1 MSLKQVIDQDL
12 KEALLAGDRLKADT
26 LRMIKS
32 VILNQEIAQNK
43 RDSGLDDQEV
53 IACLQKE
60 AKKRQEASDLYIKA
74 GSVERS
80 KKELDEKKVI
90 EAYLPEMMSDSELIE
105 LTRNIIS
112 KHGSA
117 SIQDMGVIIKS
128 VKESSDGRVDGAR
141 IASIVKDQ
149 LSSK

>member
-32 VILNQEIAQNK
+32 VILNEEIAQNK

-53 IACLQKE
+53 ISCLQKE

-117 SIQDMGVIIKS
+117 SMKDMGVIIKS
-128 VKESSDGRVDGAR
+128 IKESSDGRADGAR
-141 IASIVKDQ
+141 IANIVKDQ

>member
-90 EAYLPEMMSDSELIE
+90 EAYLPE
-105 LTRNIIS
+105 IS
-112 KHGSA
+112 
-117 SIQDMGVIIKS
+117 
-128 VKESSDGRVDGAR
+128 
-141 IASIVKDQ
+141 
-149 LSSK
+149 

>member
-90 EAYLPEMMSDSELIE
+90 EEYLPEMMSDSELIE

-128 VKESSDGRVDGAR
+128 VKESSDGRADGAR

>member
-128 VKESSDGRVDGAR
+128 VKEYSDGRADGAR

>member
-128 VKESSDGRVDGAR
+128 VKESSDGRADGAR